1 MSEQVFHIIG
11 ISDNPEQELSR
22 GALAAIAWGK
32 VFSGGQRHRELM
44 ESHMPANARWIPITV
59 PLQAVFEQ
67 YRGHGDV
74 VVFASGDPLFY
85 GFAATVRREIPD
97 AVIDLYPSFN
107 SMQMLAH
114 RLLLPY
120 QDMHAVSL
128 TGRPWK
134 EFDAALIS
142 GEKMIG
148 VLTDRNKTPR
158 SIAQRMLDY
167 GYDNYTVSVGECLG
181 NPEKERVT
189 TVSVS
194 EASAMD
200 FAFPNCMILRQ
211 TSPKNRPLGIPET
224 EFNLLDGRARMIT
237 KMPVRLLSLSMLDLR
252 QRSSFWDVGFCTG
265 SVSIEAK
272 LQFPHLEVTAFEVR
286 EQGRDLID
294 SNSRRFG
301 TPGITAVIGDFLD
314 VPVEGF
320 PAPDAVFIGGHG
332 GHMTEMLQKIDSVLK
347 PGGVIVFNSVS
358 EESLEMF
365 RRGIEI
371 IGRKITGQVRVAVDA
386 HNPIEILKAE

>member
-1 MSEQVFHIIG
+1 MSEQIFHIIG

-22 GALAAIAWGK
+22 GALAAIARGK

-44 ESHMPANARWIPITV
+44 ESHMPANAQWIPITV

-85 GFAATVRREIPD
+85 GFAATVQREIPD

-189 TVSVS
+189 TVSVG

-301 TPGITAVIGDFLD
+301 TPGITAVIGDFLE
-314 VPVEGF
+314 VPVEDF
-320 PAPDAVFIGGHG
+320 PAPDAVFVGGHG
-332 GHMTEMLQKIDSVLK
+332 GHMTEMLRKIDSVLK

>member
-22 GALAAIAWGK
+22 GALAAIARGK

-67 YRGHGDV
+67 YRGHDDV

-272 LQFPHLEVTAFEVR
+272 LQFPHLEITAFEVR

-314 VPVEGF
+314 VPVEDF

-332 GHMTEMLQKIDSVLK
+332 GHMTEMLRKIDSVLK